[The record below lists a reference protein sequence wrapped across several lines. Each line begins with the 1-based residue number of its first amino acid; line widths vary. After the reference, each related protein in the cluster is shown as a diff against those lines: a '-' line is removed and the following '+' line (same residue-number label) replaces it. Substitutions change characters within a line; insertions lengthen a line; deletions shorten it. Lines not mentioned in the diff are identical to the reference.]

1 MLRRERAVA
10 KRELSAEV
18 KRLSIELTSLD
29 ETIAELRRAIDKGSG
44 TGVILDLP
52 VARRN

>member
-1 MLRRERAVA
+1 MSFIAHARRPP
-10 KRELSAEV
+10 S
-18 KRLSIELTSLD
+18 
-29 ETIAELRRAIDKGSG
+29 RRAIDKGSA